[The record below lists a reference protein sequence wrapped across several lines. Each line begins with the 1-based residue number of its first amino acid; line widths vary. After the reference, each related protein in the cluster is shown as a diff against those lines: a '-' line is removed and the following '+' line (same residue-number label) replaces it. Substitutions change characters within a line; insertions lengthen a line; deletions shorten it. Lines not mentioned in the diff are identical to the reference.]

1 MDNNNKIKKTNITQM
16 VAQYIKNN
24 IDSGHWSEGEKIE
37 SEIQMAEKLG
47 VSRATVHTCHKTV
60 YCVWKT

>member
-37 SEIQMAEKLG
+37 SEIQMA
-47 VSRATVHTCHKTV
+47 
-60 YCVWKT
+60 